1 MRIVKE
7 LSVLVLALLAAGGL
21 MYGYT
26 AYAAAQPRYD
36 TMTGAVRHVPLAIS
50 SPVYGEIMS
59 LPVSLGDQVKK
70 GQTLAVI
77 SRLDNGSGI
86 TVPRHSDLYRENS
99 NGTIALL
106 SPANGV
112 VNNVL
117 FAEHSTIA
125 TAGTLMQLSTTH
137 ATQLEVFVPTT
148 DNLQSYQRLYAS
160 TSPSGTRIPIQLVR
174 PLPSDAAT
182 SAPAKTTAYL
192 AEVSSSSSSAQLLSQ
207 NAISITAVRKSD
219 TQHLPSLPSL
229 PKLSLPNMSGFL
241 SH

>member
-7 LSVLVLALLAAGGL
+7 VSVLVLALLVAGGL

-26 AYAAAQPRYD
+26 AFAAAKPRYD

-50 SPVYGEIMS
+50 TPVYGEIVS

-77 SRLDNGSGI
+77 SRLDNGSGF
-86 TVPRHSDLYRENS
+86 TVPRHSDLYRQNS

-106 SPANGV
+106 SPASGV
-112 VNNVL
+112 VNSVL

-125 TAGTLMQLSTTH
+125 TAGTLMQLSTAQ
-137 ATQLEVFVPTT
+137 ATQLEVYVPTT

-160 TSPSGTRIPIQLVR
+160 TSSNGARIPIQLVR
-174 PLPSDAAT
+174 PIPSDAAMG
-182 SAPAKTTAYL
+182 APAKTTTYL
-192 AEVSSSSSSAQLLSQ
+192 AKVASSSGSDQLLSQ
-207 NAISITAVRKSD
+207 NAVSITAVRKSD
-219 TQHLPSLPSL
+219 TGHLPGLPPL